1 MGLTSAAA
9 ILSIQLPGYAAVPTA
24 ILRIGLLDKRDI
36 GDIDPPGVRLRILLP
51 LGYELDFR
59 SAMLIVDI
67 TSNSNGFIEV
77 LELEEDTTRDI
88 SIEDGLFEPRI
99 GKYREYL
106 LRLSQQSRS
115 TLDTVK
121 LLAGLPGEQQGRLD
135 VFFSLDPVPEG
146 ADRVILTVDLQ
157 LSQAQGFVHLFDQA
171 EIAFSEI
178 SKTARDGDRAH

>member
-1 MGLTSAAA
+1 MRLTSAAA

-36 GDIDPPGVRLRILLP
+36 RGIDPQGVRLRILLP
-51 LGYELDFR
+51 MGYELDFR
-59 SAMLIVDI
+59 STMLIVDI
-67 TSNSNGFIEV
+67 TSNSNGFIDV
-77 LELEEDTTRDI
+77 FELEEVTTRDT
-88 SIEDGLFEPRI
+88 SIEDGLLEPPT
-99 GKYREYL
+99 GKFREYL

-115 TLDTVK
+115 TLGTVK
-121 LLAGLPGEQQGRLD
+121 LLAELPGEKQGRLD

-157 LSQAQGFVHLFDQA
+157 LSQAQGFVRLFDQA

-178 SKTARDGDRAH
+178 SKAARDGDRAR